1 MGINDWPTFKKPA
14 ILPKTPDAVNAVNTA
29 DKPETIQ
36 MTREEQAEAIAKL
49 NLNDGDIR
57 GELERIL
64 NIPSGCI
71 RESILRFPKG
81 VSCTTLGEHTIF
93 IKNDGSMEMA
103 RPADSKEKDS
113 RLSESQPEVISEN
126 N

>member
-1 MGINDWPTFKKPA
+1 MNEWPTLKKPVT
-14 ILPKTPDAVNAVNTA
+14 LPKTPDVVNATNT
-29 DKPETIQ
+29 PETIQ

-64 NIPSGCI
+64 NIPAGCI

-81 VSCTTLGEHTIF
+81 VSCTTIGEYTVF
-93 IKNDGSMEMA
+93 IKNDGSMEMG
-103 RPADSKEKDS
+103 RPADSK
-113 RLSESQPEVISEN
+113 
-126 N
+126 